1 MCKFACKVR
10 ADDLKLNDRV
20 MSKLSWEKANL
31 EMYKSVVSKTLADIN
46 LPLDALLCKDSDCQ
60 SHTDML
66 NLYYTSIVHGLNT
79 SATQCVPSVK
89 VGLQKFWWTPELD
102 ELKQQCI
109 DISTL
114 WASVG
119 RPCSGSIN
127 EERLRC
133 KYRYKQ
139 AIKTAMQ
146 KSGSLFND
154 KLYDHLC
161 QKNEVSFWKAWRNR
175 FCVNKINP
183 TNTQNGKTAIGNVL
197 SEFTNYYK
205 DTVSP
210 HTAAANEAIASE
222 VDRLLRETWKGVL

>member
-1 MCKFACKVR
+1 MCKFACKVS
-10 ADDLKLNDRV
+10 ADDLKLNERV
-20 MSKLSWEKANL
+20 MSKLSWEKGNI
-31 EMYKSVVSKTLADIN
+31 EMYKSVVSKTLADIK

-60 SHTDML
+60 SQTDML

-119 RPCSGSIN
+119 RPRSGSIN

-146 KSGSLFND
+146 EMIRYLM
-154 KLYDHLC
+154 
-161 QKNEVSFWKAWRNR
+161 
-175 FCVNKINP
+175 INFMIIYVRKMRLVF
-183 TNTQNGKTAIGNVL
+183 GKPGERDFALI
-197 SEFTNYYK
+197 K
-205 DTVSP
+205 
-210 HTAAANEAIASE
+210 
-222 VDRLLRETWKGVL
+222 